1 MKNKLL
7 LAGVAIIA
15 LPFLQACGNGEAKAD
30 TQKAQVAALP
40 VTMAKARIGNVA
52 AHYHATANLEAEAE
66 ATVTARVGGEVT
78 RILVEEGQF
87 VKAGT
92 VLAVLDGER
101 LRLDARKARAEL
113 AKLQQD
119 YQRQVELHEKGLVAA
134 VSFDQLKFSMQSLE
148 AAYELA
154 QLQYSYTN
162 ITAPISGVV
171 SQRHVK
177 VGQALMPGQQAFEIT
192 DVSSLVASLDVPQ
205 KEMAKFVQGQTAQLT
220 FDALPGVHQAAKID
234 LISPTVDSGTGTFRM
249 KLAVDRG
256 NPEIAAGMFARVRI
270 AYEYRD
276 NVLLI
281 PSSAVITEDERSV
294 VYVIQDGIA
303 QRREIQTGISDSG
316 MTQIVSG
323 LGQDETVVAAGV
335 SALRD
340 GSQVIAST
348 DTSYNAG

>member
-1 MKNKLL
+1 
-7 LAGVAIIA
+7 
-15 LPFLQACGNGEAKAD
+15 
-30 TQKAQVAALP
+30 
-40 VTMAKARIGNVA
+40 
-52 AHYHATANLEAEAE
+52 
-66 ATVTARVGGEVT
+66 
-78 RILVEEGQF
+78 
-87 VKAGT
+87 
-92 VLAVLDGER
+92 
-101 LRLDARKARAEL
+101 
-113 AKLQQD
+113 
-119 YQRQVELHEKGLVAA
+119 
-134 VSFDQLKFSMQSLE
+134 
-148 AAYELA
+148 
-154 QLQYSYTN
+154 
-162 ITAPISGVV
+162 
-171 SQRHVK
+171 
-177 VGQALMPGQQAFEIT
+177 
-192 DVSSLVASLDVPQ
+192 VSSLVASLDVPQ